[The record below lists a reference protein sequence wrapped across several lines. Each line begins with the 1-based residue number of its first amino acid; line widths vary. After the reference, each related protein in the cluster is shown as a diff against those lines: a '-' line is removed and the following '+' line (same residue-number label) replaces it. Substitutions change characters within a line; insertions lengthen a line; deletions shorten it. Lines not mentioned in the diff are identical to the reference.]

1 MSSGAYSKR
10 KSKNQI
16 YIQEQVQECLLFD
29 VEKCKVCPLQEF
41 LRRGKSKTYSVAIKS
56 EEHLDQQAFQE
67 TEEFKRLTRERYK
80 IEEKIVSKHRYDR
93 ASTVGLFGMQIQE
106 ATPIFLINLK
116 ILKLLNEEE

>member
-1 MSSGAYSKR
+1 MTQGIRKKEDEFKFNKDAGLFVCPAEHIAKR

-80 IEEKIVSKHRYDR
+80 IEEK
-93 ASTVGLFGMQIQE
+93 
-106 ATPIFLINLK
+106 
-116 ILKLLNEEE
+116 

>member
-1 MSSGAYSKR
+1 M
-10 KSKNQI
+10 
-16 YIQEQVQECLLFD
+16 QECLLFD

-80 IEEKIVSKHRYDR
+80 IEEKIVSESINTGTIEHRLWVYLACKFR
-93 ASTVGLFGMQIQE
+93 KQRRYSLSI
-106 ATPIFLINLK
+106 
-116 ILKLLNEEE
+116 

>member
-1 MSSGAYSKR
+1 M
-10 KSKNQI
+10 
-16 YIQEQVQECLLFD
+16 QECLLFD

-80 IEEKIVSKHRYDR
+80 IEEK
-93 ASTVGLFGMQIQE
+93 
-106 ATPIFLINLK
+106 
-116 ILKLLNEEE
+116 